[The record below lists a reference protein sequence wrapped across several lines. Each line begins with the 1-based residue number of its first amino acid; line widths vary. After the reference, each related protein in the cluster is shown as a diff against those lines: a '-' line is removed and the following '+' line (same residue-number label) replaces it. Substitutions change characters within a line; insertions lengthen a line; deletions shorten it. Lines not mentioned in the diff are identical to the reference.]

1 MNKLYVGLVHYPI
14 KNKRDQLVTTSVT
27 NLDIHDISRSAKTF
41 GFEKYFIITP
51 LERQQVLVNK
61 ILGHWG
67 EEKSSDYNPDR
78 VMR

>member
-41 GFEKYFIITP
+41 GFENTLLLLRWRGSRF
-51 LERQQVLVNK
+51 
-61 ILGHWG
+61 
-67 EEKSSDYNPDR
+67 
-78 VMR
+78 